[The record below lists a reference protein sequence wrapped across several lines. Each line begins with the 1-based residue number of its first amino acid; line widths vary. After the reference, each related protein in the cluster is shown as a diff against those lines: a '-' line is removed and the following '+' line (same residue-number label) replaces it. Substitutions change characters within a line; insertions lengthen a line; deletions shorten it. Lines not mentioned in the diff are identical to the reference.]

1 MNQYWFNYIF
11 ALICAFVHA
20 VKYRFRNIYE
30 LSNSH
35 ATNFVNFYIFWIFV
49 SRFKNQPKSL
59 INFPRCD
66 IADLPQNGGCFI
78 SSAPLGPEVKTPK
91 VKKTEESQ
99 EKPVTSPIKIAT
111 NGKSSNE
118 RTFMET
124 KIIEKVAKN
133 KPSFM
138 EKVSQ
143 RASALNLTRLSSNL
157 VLATGS
163 STLRKGSFSN
173 LLSTFEVIRYH

>member
-1 MNQYWFNYIF
+1 
-11 ALICAFVHA
+11 
-20 VKYRFRNIYE
+20 
-30 LSNSH
+30 
-35 ATNFVNFYIFWIFV
+35 
-49 SRFKNQPKSL
+49 
-59 INFPRCD
+59 
-66 IADLPQNGGCFI
+66 
-78 SSAPLGPEVKTPK
+78 
-91 VKKTEESQ
+91 
-99 EKPVTSPIKIAT
+99 
-111 NGKSSNE
+111 
-118 RTFMET
+118 MET

-173 LLSTFEVIRYH
+173 LLSTFEVIRYHWKSRPTPPIKWLPYYIFHVSFTFIVLLFWTFLVRFSHPPTPRLLIRYRGEGKIFRPNFHFGPIPAPPLPWKNLLLLTLYAPNCQKE

>member
-1 MNQYWFNYIF
+1 
-11 ALICAFVHA
+11 
-20 VKYRFRNIYE
+20 
-30 LSNSH
+30 
-35 ATNFVNFYIFWIFV
+35 
-49 SRFKNQPKSL
+49 
-59 INFPRCD
+59 
-66 IADLPQNGGCFI
+66 
-78 SSAPLGPEVKTPK
+78 
-91 VKKTEESQ
+91 
-99 EKPVTSPIKIAT
+99 
-111 NGKSSNE
+111 
-118 RTFMET
+118 MET

-163 STLRKGSFSN
+163 STLRKGSFTN